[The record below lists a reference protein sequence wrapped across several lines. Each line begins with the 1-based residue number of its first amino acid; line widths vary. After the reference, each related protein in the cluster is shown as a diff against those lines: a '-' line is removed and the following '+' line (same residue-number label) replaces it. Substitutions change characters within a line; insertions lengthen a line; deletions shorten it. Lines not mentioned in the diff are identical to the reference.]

1 MAPRPLPG
9 ASYHTAD
16 FTFHSSPDVDPETVD
31 SYGPSEK
38 VLHTLEARTLQTSQ
52 RGTRLHRRGAPVML
66 ILLLLCCLAFFASAY
81 AGRASHDHVFA
92 HLPCVPERHVPLADQ
107 ISAAFRP
114 EPDAEWVYV
123 VQTRALDILC
133 VRTLIYCR

>member
-1 MAPRPLPG
+1 MAARPLPG

-16 FTFHSSPDVDPETVD
+16 FAFHSFPDVDPEAVD

-38 VLHTLEARTLQTSQ
+38 EPPTLEKRTLQTSQ
-52 RGTRLHRRGAPVML
+52 GTAHRRGPPVML
-66 ILLLLCCLAFFASAY
+66 ILLLLCCLAFVASAFT
-81 AGRASHDHVFA
+81 GSASDDQLPA
-92 HLPCVPERHVPLADQ
+92 YLPCVPERHAPLAEK

-114 EPDAEWVYV
+114 EPVAEGVYV
-123 VQTRALDILC
+123 VQEGALDIVC